1 MQLKDIRANGE
12 YVLVEAEGS
21 GSSSSSGFSI
31 VDEEQLSVGT
41 VLHAGV
47 KSGLCEF
54 TPNKFD
60 LKVFFIKDKGTEIGQ
75 GFSRD
80 VKLIHIKDVL
90 AYVATEKE

>member
-12 YVLVEAEGS
+12 YVLVETEGS

-31 VDEEQLSVGT
+31 VDEEQLSIGT

-54 TPNKFD
+54 AMGRFD
-60 LKVFFIKDKGTEIGQ
+60 FKIFFIKDKGIEVGQ

-80 VKLIHIKDVL
+80 VKLIHIKDIL